1 MTDKEVKDTKTR
13 ILKAASK
20 LFAEKGFEGTSIRDI
35 AAAAEVNLA
44 AINYHFKNKNNL
56 YCATFQMAY
65 ERMSEEINNIS
76 SDEKINTADFT
87 WKVYTYFL
95 ENSSGLLNSFKLFMQ
110 PGVEIPPEFF
120 DRDDENDFGPPGK
133 EAFMEVITRDVGEEI
148 PFEGRHWAMRM
159 IFSDI
164 VHFAISMS
172 SPIMQEKCKYVK
184 HFHPE
189 EKKRSIIFLVEAI
202 LSYLK
207 QNSQN
212 WNHSK

>member
-1 MTDKEVKDTKTR
+1 MDDEIDEIIEKLEEEGHEVTR
-13 ILKAASK
+13 VNAVHTNETTGLVEENNIAILYTVMKNE
-20 LFAEKGFEGTSIRDI
+20 EKGWVTRK
-35 AAAAEVNLA
+35 AMV
-44 AINYHFKNKNNL
+44 H
-56 YCATFQMAY
+56 
-65 ERMSEEINNIS
+65 
-76 SDEKINTADFT
+76 
-87 WKVYTYFL
+87 
-95 ENSSGLLNSFKLFMQ
+95 EN
-110 PGVEIPPEFF
+110 
-120 DRDDENDFGPPGK
+120 
-133 EAFMEVITRDVGEEI
+133 
-148 PFEGRHWAMRM
+148 

-212 WNHSK
+212 WK

>member
-13 ILKAASK
+13 ILKVASN

-35 AAAAEVNLA
+35 ASAADVNLA

-76 SDEKINTADFT
+76 SDENINTDEFT

-110 PGVEIPPEFF
+110 TGVEVPAEFF
-120 DRDDENDFGPPGK
+120 ARDDENDFGPPGK
-133 EAFMEVITRDVGEEI
+133 EAFMEVITRDVGDQI

-189 EKKRSIIFLVEAI
+189 EKKRSIVFLVDAI

-207 QNSQN
+207 ANPHN
-212 WNHSK
+212 WK